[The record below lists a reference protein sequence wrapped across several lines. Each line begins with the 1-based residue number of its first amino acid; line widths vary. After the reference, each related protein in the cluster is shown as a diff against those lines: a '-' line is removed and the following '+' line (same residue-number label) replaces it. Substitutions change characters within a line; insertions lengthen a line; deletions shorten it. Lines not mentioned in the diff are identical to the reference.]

1 MSHLNVKKKEN
12 KREQA
17 VVGSALWKHFL
28 HYKHQ
33 LSRGNTNNFR
43 LRSVHMTSEF
53 DNKGISNYV
62 TDKRREFRDK
72 NALALV
78 HDTLRW
84 HSEYY
89 LYKLVE
95 C

>member
-1 MSHLNVKKKEN
+1 
-12 KREQA
+12 
-17 VVGSALWKHFL
+17 
-28 HYKHQ
+28 
-33 LSRGNTNNFR
+33 
-43 LRSVHMTSEF
+43 MTSEF